1 MSKGRVIIHSSFR
14 SVIYQSYQNC
24 DNLFCAWMLS
34 FINLY
39 GGVRMISRFSFISTR
54 FLIVALVAV
63 VTAFSWT
70 TIASASGAFI
80 SSENNNR
87 VLEFEP
93 DDGEFFR
100 TFAEGDPLDVP
111 LGLLFD
117 NNGDVY
123 VSSCDNSSVLY
134 YDGGFGGLISIII
147 PSGSGGLECPSSLL
161 FAPNRTILVASLVSD
176 EVLRY
181 DRDSGDFID
190 VFVSAGSGG
199 LNAPRDMK
207 FGPNGNLYVVS
218 EGTNEIIEY
227 NRNTGDFVRVLVTSG
242 SGGLDGATAL
252 FFIPG
257 NLLVASSN
265 TDEILS
271 YNPSTGDFQGAFV
284 SAGSGGLDNPQC
296 IDFGF
301 EAGANMFVCSFD
313 TDEILQYSR
322 FDGSFLGTFVPSGD
336 GSLDGPVY
344 IAFKD
349 KTGENNGSSSC
360 SITAAGA
367 DNNSAIAFILLF
379 IPIAFV
385 AIRRIVRA

>member
-1 MSKGRVIIHSSFR
+1 
-14 SVIYQSYQNC
+14 
-24 DNLFCAWMLS
+24 
-34 FINLY
+34 
-39 GGVRMISRFSFISTR
+39 MIDRFSFISKKI
-54 FLIVALVAV
+54 FIVGILAL

-111 LGLLFD
+111 LGLAFD
-117 NNGDVY
+117 NNGDIY

-147 PSGSGGLECPSSLL
+147 PSGSGGLECPSSLIL
-161 FAPNRTILVASLVSD
+161 GSSTILVASLVSD

-181 DRDSGDFID
+181 NRDTGEFID
-190 VFVSAGSGG
+190 VFVTAGSGG

-218 EGTNEIIEY
+218 EGTDEVIEY
-227 NRNTGDFVRVLVTSG
+227 NGNTGEFVRTIVTSG
-242 SGGLDGATAL
+242 SGGLSGATAL

-257 NLLVASSN
+257 NLLVASSD

-271 YNPSTGDFQGAFV
+271 YNPSTGAFQGAFV

-301 EAGANMFVCSFD
+301 EAGANMFVCSFE

-360 SITAAGA
+360 SIAAAGA
-367 DNNSAIAFILLF
+367 DTNSALPFILLF
-379 IPIAFV
+379 APIAFV
-385 AIRRIVRA
+385 AIRRIVKA